1 MDADSIP
8 ATCGIYRITNTT
20 NGMFYIGSAVNL
32 YKRRG
37 THSYYLR
44 RNAHHNPKL
53 QAAWNKYGEA
63 SFTFEVVE
71 LVLVPELLTAREQY
85 WLETLKPFGH
95 KGFNIARIAGSSLG
109 IKRSAETC
117 EKIGAAHRGLKPS
130 PEAREKN
137 RQSQLGK
144 PGYWTDKKF
153 SPEMSANMSVVRR
166 GRPAHNRGTKHTPEA
181 IEKIRLA
188 GLERTYSAETRAKMS
203 TSIRAAKVGY
213 MKTLIV
219 TAPDGTEYTIVG
231 IRQFCKDHHLDRS
244 TLMRVAK
251 GQEPHHKGWKARYPS
266 DLLDS

>member
-71 LVLVPELLTAREQY
+71 FVLVPELLTAREQY
-85 WLETLKPFGH
+85 WLETLKPFGR

-109 IKRSAETC
+109 
-117 EKIGAAHRGLKPS
+117 
-130 PEAREKN
+130 
-137 RQSQLGK
+137 
-144 PGYWTDKKF
+144 
-153 SPEMSANMSVVRR
+153 
-166 GRPAHNRGTKHTPEA
+166 
-181 IEKIRLA
+181 
-188 GLERTYSAETRAKMS
+188 
-203 TSIRAAKVGY
+203 
-213 MKTLIV
+213 
-219 TAPDGTEYTIVG
+219 
-231 IRQFCKDHHLDRS
+231 
-244 TLMRVAK
+244 
-251 GQEPHHKGWKARYPS
+251 
-266 DLLDS
+266 

>member
-1 MDADSIP
+1 MDATSIP
-8 ATCGIYRITNTT
+8 NTGGIYRITCAVIHKI
-20 NGMFYIGSAVNL
+20 YIGSAVNL
-32 YKRRG
+32 YKRWG

-53 QAAWNKYGEA
+53 QTAWNKYGQEA
-63 SFTFEVVE
+63 FTFEVVE

-85 WLETLKPFGH
+85 WLETLKPFGR

-137 RQSQLGK
+137 RQAQLGR
-144 PGYWTDKKF
+144 PGYWTGKKV
-153 SPEMSANMSVVRR
+153 SSEIRANMSAVRR

-188 GLERTYSAETRAKMS
+188 GLGRTYSAETRAKMS

-219 TAPDGTEYTIVG
+219 TAPDGTEYTVVG

-251 GQEPHHKGWKARYPS
+251 GQEPHHKGWKARFPEN
-266 DLLDS
+266 DVR